1 MIIPASQAIAACAS
15 QELTLAIRGR
25 ATQVFAAVFAL
36 LALIVAAS
44 GYILSG
50 GSGVQ
55 DFSRTAT
62 SLTELVLF
70 FVPMMALLVGTMSLS
85 AERGAAELLY
95 SQPVARSVLLFGRI
109 LGLLGA
115 LIAAQAI
122 GFGAS
127 GLVIFSQSGDEGLG
141 SFAVLAIGSVALT
154 IVSLNVAAAIAAAAA
169 GRRRTRALV
178 TALAVWFA
186 AVILYDLASLGLASM
201 LRSGAAS
208 RLLIVATLANPVD
221 AVRTG
226 ILLGIQG
233 TSAFGAA
240 SLALL
245 RFTGGPV
252 KAALL
257 IVACVTV
264 WTVAPAWVAVWR
276 LNRSDI

>member
-15 QELTLAIRGR
+15 QELTLAIRAR
-25 ATQVFAAVFAL
+25 ATQVFAGVFAV
-36 LALIVAAS
+36 LALTVAAS

-95 SQPVARSVLLFGRI
+95 SQPVSRSVLLFGRV

-141 SFAVLAIGSVALT
+141 AFALLVTGSVALT
-154 IVSLNVAAAIAAAAA
+154 VVSLNVAAAIAAVAA

-186 AVILYDLASLGLASM
+186 AVIMYDLVALGLASM

-245 RFTGGPV
+245 RFTGGPAR
-252 KAALL
+252 AAGL
-257 IVACVTV
+257 IVLGVLV
-264 WTVAPAWVAVWR
+264 WMVVPAMAASRR
-276 LNRSDI
+276 LERADV